1 MKYVVPHK
9 KCKIALFG
17 TEIESPALQDLTAY
31 LR

>member
-1 MKYVVPHK
+1 MYVVPYNL
-9 KCKIALFG
+9 CKFVLIG